1 MGLRGRGRLLPRR
14 GLHRV
19 RRVRVAGRG
28 LRVRGAGNGIC
39 EGERVRRWSRAIS
52 SAGGVKVLDTPNLIH
67 QKGKKDD
74 REHRPIRRS
83 DAKQK
88 KKSFLAKKKKKK
100 KKKK

>member
-1 MGLRGRGRLLPRR
+1 MGLLLGRGRLLPRR

-19 RRVRVAGRG
+19 RRVRVAGWG

-52 SAGGVKVLDTPNLIH
+52 GAGDITSRYWTRRIERNMIGNIYRSVEVMLSKNKNLFW
-67 QKGKKDD
+67 
-74 REHRPIRRS
+74 S
-83 DAKQK
+83 
-88 KKSFLAKKKKKK
+88 KKKKKK